1 MVSETN
7 IRLLQQIN
15 VTFWWKLA
23 SKTNYLFYRF
33 MHFSHKFDLF
43 PWKVGVEIDGRFP
56 WCGGSLISGTEI
68 LTAAHCTHGKS
79 PSSVKV
85 FLIVLIIFKRYQ
97 GDSGW
102 ERHRRHGA
110 DEAGGCGGG
119 DPPDVQRLQLQQ
131 RLLHPSPPL
140 PALILLQHQSCLSSL
155 GCHRHLYRRG
165 NLVSLHQLFAPH
177 GALYLTQSRGPT
189 QSHPI
194 HPYIHLKHHSA
205 TSMMVFFVLPCD
217 PSHCLLRWPQWLGGG
232 PWGEKSKCHQSC
244 RQESD

>member
-1 MVSETN
+1 MGTKVG
-7 IRLLQQIN
+7 IYIL
-15 VTFWWKLA
+15 
-23 SKTNYLFYRF
+23 YRF
-33 MHFSHKFDLF
+33 THFPHKFERLAL
-43 PWKVGVEIDGRFP
+43 RSMAS
-56 WCGGSLISGTEI
+56 SLGAEELSSRRRKSWQR
-68 LTAAHCTHGKS
+68 LTARMARVPQASRC
-79 PSSVKV
+79 
-85 FLIVLIIFKRYQ
+85 FLIVLTIFKRYQ

-165 NLVSLHQLFAPH
+165 NLVSLLQLFAPH